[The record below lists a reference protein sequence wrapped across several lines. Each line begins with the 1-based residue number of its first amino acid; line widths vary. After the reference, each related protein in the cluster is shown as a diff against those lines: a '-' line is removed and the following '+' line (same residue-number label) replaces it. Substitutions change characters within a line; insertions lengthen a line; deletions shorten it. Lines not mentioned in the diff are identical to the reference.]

1 MTLYDPEVPASMSRH
16 DLVAVGAGVLVF
28 VASFLPWYGVKFD
41 GGVAETGVNGAADA
55 WHGLAGI
62 GVILLLFSA
71 VATAAEPM
79 FGEDRPPRLM
89 PSVAALLACLGAVF
103 VLVKSFSLPAP
114 LIPGATTHL
123 EWGGYILLVLVIVEA
138 LVSVLRVVH
147 AGDRPS
153 GLGAAAER

>member
-28 VASFLPWYGVKFD
+28 IASVLPWYGVKFD
-41 GGVAETGVNGAADA
+41 GGVAESGVNGSVDA

-79 FGEDRPPRLM
+79 LGENRPRRLI
-89 PSVAALLACLGAVF
+89 PAVAALLACLGAVF
-103 VLVKSFSLPAP
+103 VLIKSFSLPTP
-114 LIPGATTHL
+114 LVPGATTHL
-123 EWGGYILLVLVIVEA
+123 EWGGWILLVLVVVEA

-153 GLGAAAER
+153 GLGGEPQR

>member
-28 VASFLPWYGVKFD
+28 IASFLPWYGVKFD
-41 GGVAETGVNGAADA
+41 GGVAESGINGSVDA

-79 FGEDRPPRLM
+79 LGEDRPPWLM
-89 PSVAALLACLGAVF
+89 PAVAALLACVGAAF
-103 VLVKSFSLPAP
+103 VVIKSFSLPSA
-114 LIPGATTHL
+114 LVPGATVGL
-123 EWGGYILLVLVIVEA
+123 QWGGYILLVLVVVQA

-147 AGDRPS
+147 SGDRPS
-153 GLGAAAER
+153 GLSGEADR